1 MVTTKSKSLLCFA
14 LLLIVTGFALAGCG
28 GGGGTGA
35 TDPGGI
41 IFPANVPNVHQP
53 DEWIALIEAAG
64 FQEYADLARE
74 LLTQRKIRFVRPPT
88 LMSNYNAYAFVPE
101 RMIWINEPLFERYPD
116 IVQQA
121 AIFLH
126 EMVHVSSGELSHV
139 GPWWKT
145 TDDFEAYWQS
155 HPLP

>member
-1 MVTTKSKSLLCFA
+1 MVKTRFRSVFYLW
-14 LLLIVTGFALAGCG
+14 LLLLVTGCVLTGCG

-35 TDPGGI
+35 ADSGGT

-53 DEWIALIEAAG
+53 EEWIALIEAAG
-64 FQEYADLARE
+64 LKDYADLGRE
-74 LLTQRKIRFVRPPT
+74 LISLRKIRFVRPPT
-88 LMSNYNAYAFVPE
+88 LMSDYNAYAFVPE
-101 RMIWINEPLFERYPD
+101 HLIWINEPLFDRYPD

-126 EMVHVSSGELSHV
+126 EMVHISSGELSHV
-139 GPWWKT
+139 GPWWGI
-145 TDDFEAYWQS
+145 TDDFEAYWQT